1 MSEAVILPESERRI
15 GRFFLV
21 LGITSP
27 ILLLLALAV
36 ATIPLAL
43 LPLPLSI
50 MGIIAALVAEAL
62 FAWILLKLSKA
73 TNWTAWLG
81 FQKASAKSVFKGIGY
96 GVLLYLALQV
106 TSVTLGQTTGTS
118 IESSDTSNMV
128 FAATG
133 LESIILLGF
142 FVPFV
147 APFFEEVVFRGVLRN
162 VFERSTENV
171 RIAKTAGVVA
181 PALLFSVLHF
191 QGLQD
196 LSSIAVLAITFLLG
210 VVSGR
215 LAQKSQSVWPSIALH
230 VTYNAMTVGVAL
242 LLVNLI

>member
-1 MSEAVILPESERRI
+1 MSEALDLPQSDRST
-15 GRFFLV
+15 GKFFLV
-21 LGITSP
+21 LGVTSP
-27 ILLLLALAV
+27 ILLLLSLAV

-50 MGIIAALVAEAL
+50 MGIIAALAAEAL
-62 FAWILLKLSKA
+62 FAWALLKLSKA
-73 TNWTAWLG
+73 TNWRVWLG
-81 FQKASAKSVFKGIGY
+81 FQKASARSIFKGIGY
-96 GVLLYLALQV
+96 GALLYLALQV
-106 TSVTLGQTTGTS
+106 TSVTLGQTTGNS

-128 FAATG
+128 FAAAG
-133 LESIILLGF
+133 LESILLLGF
-142 FVPFV
+142 FVPFA

-162 VFERSTENV
+162 VFERSANNV
-171 RIAKTAGVVA
+171 KTAKIAGVVA

-196 LSSIAVLAITFLLG
+196 ISSIAVLAITFILG
-210 VVSGR
+210 IVSGR

-242 LLVNLI
+242 LLVRLI